1 MAKAADLV
9 SATVAILK
17 EFRTD
22 SKWEQLFKYVQD
34 VAALHHIEPEVP
46 RARRPRQLPQRY
58 ECGFVMETTSRDSVM
73 TGQHLPYFR
82 CHAL

>member
-9 SATVAILK
+9 SATVETLK

-34 VAALHHIEPEVP
+34 GA
-46 RARRPRQLPQRY
+46 
-58 ECGFVMETTSRDSVM
+58 
-73 TGQHLPYFR
+73 
-82 CHAL
+82 